1 MENLKTN
8 LVDII
13 NRIEFITDLFYKQKT
28 ESAFE
33 NLNVILNDLTNIIDT
48 IYSFRNLNDNLDFD
62 TNLFI
67 SKLSEAL
74 QAMEKGDTILLADI
88 LLYDLSEQ
96 LKVLYEAIL

>member
-1 MENLKTN
+1 MESLKTN
-8 LVDII
+8 IVDII

-96 LKVLYEAIL
+96 LKVFYEAIL